1 MEPVAGGAAWRMT
14 PPFRIL
20 EHTADVGFEA
30 FGSTRKE
37 AFENAARAML
47 HLIVD
52 MDSVESREEVF
63 IQVTGADPLNLLVNW
78 LSEILYLHDA
88 EQWLFRD
95 FELTSLDDHAASG
108 RAWGEK
114 FNRARHRTN
123 LQIKAVTYH
132 QLSLEECREGWRAQV
147 YVDI

>member
-1 MEPVAGGAAWRMT
+1 MSR
-14 PPFRIL
+14 FRIL

-37 AFENAARAML
+37 AFENAARAMF

-52 MDSVESREEVF
+52 QECVEPREEVF
-63 IQVTGADPLNLLVNW
+63 IQVTGAGPLNLLVDW

-88 EQWLFRD
+88 EQWVFRD
-95 FELTSLDDHAASG
+95 FQLTNLDDHAASG

-114 FNRARHRTN
+114 LNRARHPIK

-132 QLSLEECREGWRAQV
+132 QLSLEKLAEGWRAQV